1 MSSRLVRSSSSSVAI
16 TANGGKKMKRLYRSR
31 DDRMIAGVLGG
42 LGEYLGIDATIVRL
56 LWVVGTFLTGIVP
69 GVVLYVL
76 FWAIIP
82 PEPAAGGQA

>member
-1 MSSRLVRSSSSSVAI
+1 
-16 TANGGKKMKRLYRSR
+16 MKRLYRSR

-42 LGEYLGIDATIVRL
+42 LGEYLGIDPTIVRL
-56 LWVVGTFLTGIVP
+56 LWVLGTFLTGIAP

-82 PEPAAGGQA
+82 REPIAGGQV